1 MDQINNLQ
9 GGQPK
14 PISPPITANRS
25 QWVKDDADKAQLS
38 FEALISKLQDMPE
51 IRVEEV
57 ERGRELMQDADYPGK
72 EALNTLAQNLIS
84 QRIV

>member
-14 PISPPITANRS
+14 PISRSVSPNRP
-25 QWVKDDADKAQLS
+25 QEVKGDGAKAQLS
-38 FEALISKLQDMPE
+38 FEALVAKLQEMPE
-51 IRVEEV
+51 IRVEAV
-57 ERGRELMQDADYPGK
+57 ERGRELAQDADFPGN

>member
-1 MDQINNLQ
+1 MDQINSLQ

-14 PISPPITANRS
+14 PISRPVSPNRS
-25 QWVKDDADKAQLS
+25 QEVKDDGDKAQLS
-38 FEALISKLQDMPE
+38 FEALIAKLQKMPE
-51 IRVEEV
+51 IRVEAV
-57 ERGRELMQDADYPGK
+57 ERGRELAQDADFPGN

>member
-9 GGQPK
+9 GGQPN

-25 QWVKDDADKAQLS
+25 PGAKDDADKAQLS
-38 FEALISKLQDMPE
+38 FEALVAKLQEMPE
-51 IRVEEV
+51 IRVEAV
-57 ERGRELMQDADYPGK
+57 ERGRELMQDADYPGN

>member
-14 PISPPITANRS
+14 PISPPVTANRS
-25 QWVKDDADKAQLS
+25 PGVKDDADKAQLS
-38 FEALISKLQDMPE
+38 FEALVVKLQEMPD
-51 IRVEEV
+51 IRVEAV
-57 ERGRELMQDADYPGK
+57 ERGRELMQDADYPGN

-84 QRIV
+84 HRIV

>member
-14 PISPPITANRS
+14 PISPPVTANRS
-25 QWVKDDADKAQLS
+25 QGVKDDADKAQLS
-38 FEALISKLQDMPE
+38 FEALVAKLQEMPE

-57 ERGRELMQDADYPGK
+57 ERGRELMQDADYPGN